1 MSEEKP
7 PFDIFDPTGM
17 LKSLRG
23 QSMDAW
29 SKMMV
34 QFVNTDE
41 YAEATASALN
51 TWLTSST
58 PFRKAMEKGMAEALA
73 SLNMPTRAELTTL
86 AGRLTNIEMRLD
98 DMDGKMDELLRLV
111 GKTRKTKAG
120 GAKPKS

>member
-1 MSEEKP
+1 MSEDKD

-17 LKSLRG
+17 FKSMRG
-23 QSMDAW
+23 ESMDAW

-41 YAEATASALN
+41 YAEATASAMN
-51 TWLTSST
+51 AGLTAST
-58 PFRKAMEKGMAEALA
+58 PFRKAMEKTMAETLA

-98 DMDGKMDELLRLV
+98 DMDAKLDELVRL
-111 GKTRKTKAG
+111 A
-120 GAKPKS
+120 AKPRTTKPAGKRKKS